1 MGKFYILAQI
11 LQGNALFTGKIY
23 TTGNFFT
30 WLPVETVETNLHL
43 HTSNYYERSVSS
55 NGHQRQHLGNN
66 YIEML
71 KTSFEAVT
79 SRILDYLKEILGWSL
94 ALHSIWLTCSI
105 FSQKN
110 PIVVMSYWFE
120 KDWCKRPKPI
130 KVFSPIEYFP
140 IFEKLCCNFFMIDMV
155 VYVRRYDGQIVWN
168 ACTWFP
174 EMGTILRGGGQLP
187 FGTFPKIH
195 PIW

>member
-1 MGKFYILAQI
+1 
-11 LQGNALFTGKIY
+11 
-23 TTGNFFT
+23 
-30 WLPVETVETNLHL
+30 
-43 HTSNYYERSVSS
+43 
-55 NGHQRQHLGNN
+55 
-66 YIEML
+66 ML

-174 EMGTILRGGGQLP
+174 ELGTILRGRGHWMTIPKFWPKPIPKSKPRLFFRYQI
-187 FGTFPKIH
+187 FQNQNFFPI
-195 PIW
+195 PNFSETD